1 MDIGDLQQC
10 IHHRFAQV
18 KLMRTALTHSSYANE
33 QEGDGDNERLEFLG
47 DAVLELCISEEG
59 YRRFPHAPEGQLTRI
74 RSQLVKE
81 KSLAAIARGLDLHRH
96 ILLGKGEELQGG
108 RDRDALLADAFEA
121 LMGAVFL
128 DGGFEAA
135 RLTILHIFEDKWPVV
150 EMLPETKDYKSRLQE
165 VAQER
170 FRDRPVYV
178 LAGTSGPEH
187 EKIFMVDATLPTGA
201 CFRGISTS
209 VKRAEQEAARLALDD
224 LGVLDFP
231 EDRDPPDTA
240 DGR

>member
-1 MDIGDLQQC
+1 ME
-10 IHHRFAQV
+10 
-18 KLMRTALTHSSYANE
+18 TALTHSSYANE
-33 QEGDGDNERLEFLG
+33 QEAEGDNERLEFLG

-59 YRRFPHAPEGQLTRI
+59 FRRFPFAPEGQLTRI

-81 KSLAAIARGLDLHRH
+81 KSLAAIARSLNLHEH

-108 RDRDALLADAFEA
+108 RDRDALLADVFEA

-135 RLTILHIFEDKWPVV
+135 KKTILHIFKDLWP
-150 EMLPETKDYKSRLQE
+150 EAEISPETKDYKSRLQE

-178 LAGTSGPEH
+178 LTGTDGPEH
-187 EKIFMVDATLPTGA
+187 EKIFKVDATLPTGVS
-201 CFRGISTS
+201 FRGISTS
-209 VKRAEQEAARLALDD
+209 VKRAEQEAAKQALDYLCD
-224 LGVLDFP
+224 
-231 EDRDPPDTA
+231 E
-240 DGR
+240 

>member
-1 MDIGDLQQC
+1 MDTDELQHC

-18 KLMRTALTHSSYANE
+18 KLLETALTHSSFANE
-33 QEGDGDNERLEFLG
+33 QEGNADNERLEFLG

-59 YRRFPHAPEGQLTRI
+59 FKRFPCAPEGQLTRI

-81 KSLAAIARGLDLHRH
+81 KSLALIARDLKLDQY
-96 ILLGKGEELQGG
+96 IQLGKGEELQGG

-121 LMGAVFL
+121 LLGAIFL

-135 RLTILHIFEDKWPVV
+135 KNTILTIFEKWWP
-150 EMLPETKDYKSRLQE
+150 ERAILPETKDYKSRLQE

-170 FRDRPVYV
+170 FKERPVYI

-187 EKIFMVDATLPTGA
+187 EKMFDVDVTLPQGER
-201 CFRGISTS
+201 FRASGTS
-209 VKRAEQEAARLALDD
+209 VKRAEQEVAKKALEF
-224 LGVLDFP
+224 LGD
-231 EDRDPPDTA
+231 
-240 DGR
+240 

>member
-1 MDIGDLQQC
+1 MDTAELQVC

-18 KLMRTALTHSSYANE
+18 KFLETALTHSSFANE
-33 QEGDGDNERLEFLG
+33 QDGFDDNERLEFLG

-59 YRRFPHAPEGQLTRI
+59 FRRFPSAAEGQLTRI

-81 KSLAAIARGLDLHRH
+81 QSLAAIARTLGLERY
-96 ILLGKGEELQGG
+96 IRLGRGEELQGG
-108 RDRDALLADAFEA
+108 RERDALLADAFEA
-121 LMGAVFL
+121 VMGAVFL

-135 RLTILHIFEDKWPVV
+135 KRSILTIFEELWP
-150 EMLPETKDYKSRLQE
+150 EEAMLPEAKDYKSRLQE

-187 EKIFMVDATLPTGA
+187 EKIFKVDVTLPEGEV
-201 CFRGISTS
+201 FRGTDTS
-209 VKRAEQEAARLALDD
+209 VKRAEQESARAALKYLS
-224 LGVLDFP
+224 
-231 EDRDPPDTA
+231 EE
-240 DGR
+240 

>member
-1 MDIGDLQQC
+1 MDTGDLQQR
-10 IHHRFAQV
+10 IHHRFGQV
-18 KLMRTALTHSSYANE
+18 KLMEAALTHSSYANE

-59 YRRFPHAPEGQLTRI
+59 YRRFPLAPEGQLTRI

-81 KSLAAIARGLDLHRH
+81 KSLAAIARSLDLHRH

-128 DGGFEAA
+128 DGGFAAA
-135 RLTILHIFEDKWPVV
+135 RKTILHIFGDKWPEA

-187 EKIFMVDATLPTGA
+187 EKIFKVDATLPTGA
-201 CFRGISTS
+201 CYRGVSSS
-209 VKRAEQEAARLALDD
+209 VKRAEQEAARLALRALDVPDD
-224 LGVLDFP
+224 
-231 EDRDPPDTA
+231 E
-240 DGR
+240 